1 MNKLLSA
8 AVAAAIGATVYSG
21 SAFPAASTTK
31 AETGGALD
39 EIVVTAEKR
48 ESTVQATPISISA
61 FSGDAFASLGL
72 KSVDDLIGNVPG
84 LSARTAGPGQ
94 TEYEMRGLASGG
106 GSAATVG
113 FYVDETP
120 LSSNAVALNG
130 RTVIDADLFDL
141 NHTEVLR
148 GPQGTLYGA
157 GSMGGTIK
165 LVTNPPKLGAFEGD
179 TAVDI
184 SHTSGGSM
192 NGGGNFMLNIPL
204 GESVALRVVGTGKY
218 QSGWIDRKV
227 VGYAGD
233 SATALANGGP
243 NTSSGTY
250 YPVAT
255 TLNDIAGS
263 TATVPVSINPNA
275 PPSYFLNRGNVAAA
289 PVLKDITGSNLERFV
304 AARAALLW
312 KASDSLSFTLNWM
325 YQKINADGY
334 ANFQDPPAQQA
345 IFQPYDQPE
354 PYGDVFNMESLKIVY
369 DMGWGE
375 LTSASAY
382 WRRDVHQS
390 TDSTEALQNIFNMV
404 YQSPAL
410 PAFVQNLYQD
420 EDITTQWSQELRL
433 ASKGDGDISWVIG
446 AYATDLHSGYRTYNQ
461 EAAIANTIGCDSVN
475 PAFGVFP
482 GPVSGTC
489 APGNAAF
496 NINNGGAAANPKG
509 IIFNDNNPNITT
521 QQAIFGELSYKFTP
535 ELKLT
540 GGLRFYKFDV
550 SNLSY
555 QTGVGTGTGN
565 ADPQCAFIPGTNN
578 LTGPKLDGGDGSP
591 CVPPTAS
598 GKGSGVLPKINLSYT
613 PSADLTLYSTISK
626 GYRPGGVN
634 LPIPISLFSF
644 YYCGPGSGNSY
655 VSTEPYYY
663 GPDNIWSV
671 EIGEKARFADRRF
684 SLNAD
689 VFYVKWTDIQQLVV
703 LSCGYP
709 YNANV
714 GNAKTYGPE
723 VEMSAKLTDEFTVDM
738 TGAYTQAYISEP
750 LSRAGLPIAPGTRIN
765 NIPRYTGSLAF
776 SYETPLQG
784 DYMLRARL
792 SEAYIGPSDDVAVNR
807 ETLGGYGLVDA
818 RAGITHNRWSA
829 YLYGDNLNNK
839 HAGLTIDN
847 TVFAWQQPTITRVS
861 TNRPRTIGLQFET
874 KF

>member
-1 MNKLLSA
+1 MKKLLSG
-8 AVAAAIGATVYSG
+8 AVALALGATAFSG
-21 SAFPAASTTK
+21 SAFPAAATTK
-31 AETGGALD
+31 AETGTALE

-48 ESTVQATPISISA
+48 DSTVQATPISITA
-61 FSGDAFASLGL
+61 LSGDALESLGL
-72 KSVDDLIGNVPG
+72 KSVEDMIGSVPG
-84 LSARTAGPGQ
+84 MSARTAGPGQ

-165 LVTNPPKLGAFEGD
+165 LVTNPPKLGEFEGA
-179 TAVDI
+179 TQEDI
-184 SHTSGGSM
+184 SRTTGGST
-192 NGGGNFMLNIPL
+192 NGSADIMVNLPFGD
-204 GESVALRVVGTGKY
+204 SVALRLVGTGKY
-218 QSGWIDRKV
+218 VSGWIDRKV
-227 VGYAGD
+227 VGYPGN
-233 SATALANGGP
+233 SAFAIANGGP
-243 NTSSGTY
+243 NTSIGTY

-255 TLNDIAGS
+255 TLNDHN
-263 TATVPVSINPNA
+263 TNPNA
-275 PPSYFLNRGNVAAA
+275 PPSYFLNRGDVAAA
-289 PVLKDITGSNLERFV
+289 PVLKDITGSNLERFDS
-304 AARAALLW
+304 ARAALLW

-334 ANFQDPPAQQA
+334 ANYQDPPAQQA

-354 PYGDVFNMESLKIVY
+354 PYGDVFNMESLKIVF

-433 ASKGDGDISWVIG
+433 ASKGDSDLSWVIG
-446 AYATDLHSGYRTYNQ
+446 AYAVDLHSGYRTYNQ
-461 EAAIANTIGCDSVN
+461 EAAWANTIGCDSVVVS
-475 PAFGVFP
+475 FGIYP
-482 GPVSGTC
+482 GKVSGTC
-489 APGNAAF
+489 APGNAAA
-496 NINNGGAAANPKG
+496 NINNGGAAANPNG
-509 IIFNDNNPNITT
+509 IMFNDNNPNRTT
-521 QQAIFGELSYKFTP
+521 QEAIFGELSYKLTTD
-535 ELKLT
+535 LKLT

-555 QTGVGTGTGN
+555 QTGTGTGTGN

-578 LTGPKLDGGDGSP
+578 LTGPTRDGGNGSP

-598 GKGSGVLPKINLSYT
+598 GNGSGVLPKVNLSYT
-613 PSADLTLYSTISK
+613 PSTDLTVYSTISK

-634 LPIPISLFSF
+634 LPIPISPLSF

-655 VSTEPYYY
+655 VATEPYYY

-723 VEMSAKLTDEFTVDM
+723 VEMSAKITDEFTVDM
-738 TGAYTQAYISEP
+738 TGAYTQAYVSEP
-750 LSRAGLPIAPGTRIN
+750 LSRPGLPIAPGTRIN

-784 DYMLRARL
+784 DYTLRARL
-792 SEAYIGPSDDVAVNR
+792 SEAYVGPSDDVAVNR
-807 ETLGGYGLVDA
+807 ETLGGYGLVEA
-818 RAGITHNRWSA
+818 RAGISHEKWSA
-829 YLYGDNLNNK
+829 YLYGNNLNNK
-839 HAGLTIDN
+839 HAALTIDN

-861 TNRPRTIGLQFET
+861 TNQPRTIGLQFET